1 MKLRCMYYHNSPKE
15 GESYVVL
22 EKETEKEIP
31 LSAFTFL
38 SQRKIAFLV
47 ILIEEINKKSQ

>member
-1 MKLRCMYYHNSPKE
+1 MTLRCMYYHNSPKE

-22 EKETEKEIP
+22 EKETEKKIP
-31 LSAFTFL
+31 LSVFSFL

-47 ILIEEINKKSQ
+47 ILI

>member
-38 SQRKIAFLV
+38 SQRKIAFLF